1 MNSRRHATNTSLA
14 GFTLVELLVVIAIIG
29 LLISLLLPAI
39 QSSREAS
46 RRSACTNNLRQIGLA
61 AQNYVTAQTSF
72 PAGSVSR
79 ESPDS
84 AFSPWTFYRWSA
96 LAALTPYLE
105 STTVYDSLDLEKPL
119 YSGSSFDVTTENRE
133 GVAVVIDVFLCPSD
147 SAARVTEKFGPT
159 NYAVNAGSGGD
170 GSPIETDGVFFVNS
184 QMRPADIEDG
194 LSNTVLASESILG
207 EPGDAPHDVRTEY
220 KFVQSSPLTEARCE
234 ASASW
239 NVTDP
244 RGFSWANGEFR
255 CALYN
260 HYETPN
266 SKVADCMGVAFGG
279 GLERLFTPYGWRA
292 ARSNHPGGVNVA
304 LADGAVRFA
313 SDDVDRNVWQ
323 ALSTAAGGEMPAQ
336 L

>member
-1 MNSRRHATNTSLA
+1 MNSRRPAQRAKHA

-29 LLISLLLPAI
+29 VLVSLLLPAI

-46 RRSACTNNLRQIGLA
+46 RRSACANNLRQIALA

-84 AFSPWTFYRWSA
+84 PFSPWTFYRWSA
-96 LAALTPYLE
+96 LATLTPYLE
-105 STTVYDSLDLEKPL
+105 GAAVYDTLDLEKPL
-119 YSGSSFDVTTENRE
+119 YSGSSFDVTPENRE
-133 GVAVVIDVFLCPSD
+133 GVAAVIDVFLCPSD
-147 SAARVTEKFGPT
+147 AAARVTERFGPT

-170 GSPIETDGVFFVNS
+170 GSPIDTDGVFFVNS
-184 QMRPADIEDG
+184 QTRPADIEDG

-207 EPGDAPHDVRTEY
+207 APGDAPHDVRVEY
-220 KFVQSSPLTEARCE
+220 KFVQASPLTEARCE

-244 RGFSWANGEFR
+244 RGFAWANGEFR

-266 SKVADCMGVAFGG
+266 SGTADCMGVAFGG

-292 ARSNHPGGVNVA
+292 ARSNHPGGVNAA
-304 LADGAVRFA
+304 LADGAVRYT
-313 SDDVDRNVWQ
+313 SDSIDREVWRG
-323 ALSTAAGGEMPAQ
+323 LSTVAGGELPAD